1 MAEKSKN
8 KTEVQFGYK
17 VAKINTTQFSFT
29 DMDEEAA
36 NLIFENDEQ
45 FRTDISVNI
54 NFHLEKSEISFE
66 IKTSIQLL
74 STNEILISHSG
85 KTVYSVDQLEKAYNK
100 KLNQFLLPDA
110 LIVQI
115 YGIAFSHTRALLAV
129 ELNGTIYRDKFLLPI
144 IDPRQILN
152 KK

>member
-45 FRTDISVNI
+45 LKTDLSVSI

-110 LIVQI
+110 LIVQL
-115 YGIAFSHTRALLAV
+115 YAIAFSHTRALLAV
-129 ELNGTIYRDKFLLPI
+129 ELNGTIYRDRFLLPI